1 MNRKCPRLNL
11 DITITDGHKLI
22 FDELQGVNMTNLI
35 DNPEEYFR
43 EFLPERNQLLME
55 LEQEARRE
63 NIPIVGP
70 IVGELLHILATAT
83 QSRRILELGT
93 ATGYSTIFLAG
104 SFASTQ
110 GRLVTID
117 SDPDMA
123 ARAKINFHRAGLD
136 RQIDMVVGDALEKL
150 SELNTSFDLV
160 FLDIDKEN
168 YAAVLPHC
176 QRLLKK
182 SGLLIADNV
191 GFKDAD
197 TFNRLI
203 FKSSEWRTVNLFA
216 YLPLHSPEKDGLC
229 FALRC

>member
-1 MNRKCPRLNL
+1 MS
-11 DITITDGHKLI
+11 
-22 FDELQGVNMTNLI
+22 NLI

-43 EFLPERNQLLME
+43 KFLPERNQLLME
-55 LEQEARRE
+55 LEEQARRE
-63 NIPIVGP
+63 KIPIVGP
-70 IVGELLHILATAT
+70 IVGELLYILAKAT

-104 SFASTQ
+104 SFAPSR

-117 SDPDMA
+117 NDPNMA

-136 RQIDMVVGDALEKL
+136 QHIDMVVGDALEKL
-150 SELNTSFDLV
+150 SELDTSFDLV
-160 FLDIDKEN
+160 FLDIDKEH

-197 TFNRLI
+197 PFNRLI
-203 FKSSEWRTVNLFA
+203 FKSSEWRPVNLFA

-229 FALRC
+229 FALRV